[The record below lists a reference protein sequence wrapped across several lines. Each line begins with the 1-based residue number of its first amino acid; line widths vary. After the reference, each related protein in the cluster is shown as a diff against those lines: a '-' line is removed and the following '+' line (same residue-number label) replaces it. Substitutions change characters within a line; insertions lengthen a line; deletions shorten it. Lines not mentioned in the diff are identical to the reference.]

1 MFNLLA
7 WVVYGLVVGLI
18 SKAIYRYKDSPT
30 GMISTLLIG
39 IVGSFVGGFINFL
52 LGGTSAVEPAGIMMG
67 IIGGVLTCFIYRK
80 LVTEQIK
87 KEMRKLNESA

>member
-1 MFNLLA
+1 MINLLV

-30 GMISTLLIG
+30 GLASTLAIG

-52 LGGTSAVEPAGIMMG
+52 LGGTSAFEPAGILMG
-67 IIGGVLTCFIYRK
+67 VVGGILTCFLYRK
-80 LVTEQIK
+80 LVLDKIK
-87 KEMRKLNESA
+87 KEMR